1 MPTVIERPRNRVRI
15 KPQSSSNGVIN
26 PNRKREVVPQRV
38 PPRNTPINQPYNVM
52 RPIYDFKT
60 KNKSFIETHL
70 QLKMN
75 GVKNNAFHLILLNP
89 LLQGVDPYSKDLT
102 PEQVMMI
109 IHECSQNIFYY
120 LREVVR
126 IEESGTGDP
135 VMFRM
140 DRGTLAALY
149 CFHNNINFYLMKPRQ
164 TGKTIGIVAML
175 SHAFKF
181 SGPNAGFMFSCY
193 EEELSKRNLR
203 AMRSILRNLPSYM
216 ANMGTQEVDNTGKVI
231 RKTDNIKTYSEPTTK
246 NMAMVAKCASN
257 EIKAEEVGRGYTQCY
272 QFFDEAEFTKYIDI
286 IVKVSGMSF
295 NTASRAAAKN
305 GSGYCRIFATTPGD
319 LGNKKSCARAME
331 IVEDALPWKEDLY
344 DLEGGVD
351 ELKDMIKKKSKFKVV
366 YIEYDYKQLG
376 LGESWFIDACSNVGG
391 DINKI
396 KREILLMRF
405 SGNSKSPFTM
415 EQIEEISAN
424 VKKPMFVKKLNNIHE
439 VLFYDKPKK
448 GRKYFIGVD
457 PSEGTGGDN
466 YAITVIDPY
475 ELSVIAEFRSPYMT
489 ISLCVDILTYLVDN
503 YFTNPL
509 IIVERNRNGGAVVE
523 SLKASRL
530 RRFIYASPKANDDTN
545 RISDKLDDNGF
556 VKEEFINNKYFGTN
570 TTTSTRK
577 VMMGILLDAMQFAR
591 ELICTQYLVE
601 DVKNLVVMNDKIQAD
616 KGEHDDS
623 VMSWLIAMYIYYHGE
638 KLERYGFV
646 KGQLP
651 NDIEETD
658 EFENLKK
665 LYSNPEIKKQ
675 FPTMYQYYLSVKAAH
690 DLEQKRKFEDAS
702 TKYAEKK
709 IGSLDAIGEHGRNFV
724 EGLDD
729 DRELSQGGND
739 AWRTNLRN
747 KFFALNKK

>member
-1 MPTVIERPRNRVRI
+1 M
-15 KPQSSSNGVIN
+15 K
-26 PNRKREVVPQRV
+26 
-38 PPRNTPINQPYNVM
+38 Y
-52 RPIYDFKT
+52 Y
-60 KNKSFIETHL
+60 
-70 QLKMN
+70 
-75 GVKNNAFHLILLNP
+75 
-89 LLQGVDPYSKDLT
+89 KDN
-102 PEQVMMI
+102 I
-109 IHECSQNIFYY
+109 II
-120 LREVVR
+120 
-126 IEESGTGDP
+126 
-135 VMFRM
+135 
-140 DRGTLAALY
+140 
-149 CFHNNINFYLMKPRQ
+149 
-164 TGKTIGIVAML
+164 
-175 SHAFKF
+175 AFKF

-193 EEELSKRNLR
+193 EEGLSKRNLR
-203 AMRSILRNLPSYM
+203 AMRGILRNLPRYM
-216 ANMGTQEVDNTGKVI
+216 ANMGTEEIDNTGKKL
-231 RKTDNIKTYSEPTTK
+231 RKTDNIKTYAEPTT
-246 NMAMVAKCASN
+246 NNTAMVAKCASN

-272 QFFDEAEFTKYIDI
+272 QFFDEAEFTNFIDI

-319 LGNKKSCARAME
+319 LGNKKSCKRAME
-331 IVEDALPWKEDLY
+331 IVEDALPWKESFY
-344 DLEGGVD
+344 DLEGGIPAFKQ
-351 ELKDMIKKKSKFKVV
+351 LIKHKSKFKIV

-376 LGESWFIDACSNVGG
+376 LGESWFVDACSNVGG

-424 VKKPMFVKKLNNIHE
+424 VKKPMFIKKLNNIHE

-466 YAITVIDPY
+466 YAITIIDPY

-601 DVKNLVVMNDKIQAD
+601 DVKKLVVMNDKIQAD

-709 IGSLDAIGEHGRNFV
+709 IGSLDGIGNHGRNFV

-729 DRELSQGGND
+729 DIELTQGGND
-739 AWRTNLRN
+739 AWRNNLRN